1 MANRTRRRR
10 GLYTRGAMMVL
21 APIGVA
27 ACGGSAEQEA
37 VVIAPKKDAS
47 ADTSYPDALA
57 IAPYDA
63 APEVIAVVPYD
74 SGPDAMMIAPPDD
87 SGPDGPMMIAPP
99 PDAGPDAMMIAPP
112 DDSGPDGPMMIAP
125 PSDASYDGPMMIA
138 PASDAKAEAG
148 KGEKCQV
155 DEDCLDTL
163 FCEQMMCI
171 FPCDPSCQEKV
182 CDPKNPQCPAG
193 SDCENVGGQDLCVR
207 K

>member
-74 SGPDAMMIAPPDD
+74 S
-87 SGPDGPMMIAPP
+87 
-99 PDAGPDAMMIAPP
+99 GPDAMMIAPP